1 MLNGFRWSFY
11 SLAFIVQLDEQGAK
25 KAAPSGSPINSSPT
39 AGHND
44 IPAFARPQQSPAY
57 GFLCVVIACCLSGFA
72 GVYFEK
78 ILKGSNHISVWMRN
92 IQLAVL
98 AIPISLCT
106 VYAKDT
112 KVVTTHGLLY
122 GFDFVVWMVVIVYAV
137 GGLTVAV
144 VVKYADNILK
154 GFATS
159 LAIIVSCLA
168 SMYLFDFFPSLK
180 FIGGT
185 ILVMASVFIYSKY
198 PYHAAQ
204 QRSSNDG
211 KTRNTTISEIVSM
224 DTLDKVPLMAENGNS
239 PALTLG
245 RA

>member
-1 MLNGFRWSFY
+1 
-11 SLAFIVQLDEQGAK
+11 
-25 KAAPSGSPINSSPT
+25 
-39 AGHND
+39 
-44 IPAFARPQQSPAY
+44 
-57 GFLCVVIACCLSGFA
+57 
-72 GVYFEK
+72 
-78 ILKGSNHISVWMRN
+78 MRN

-106 VYAKDT
+106 VYAKDA
-112 KVVTTHGLLY
+112 KVVNANGLLY
-122 GFDFVVWMVVIVYAV
+122 GFDFVVWMVVLVYAL

-198 PYHAAQ
+198 PYVSPQQQ
-204 QRSSNDG
+204 QRSYE
-211 KTRNTTISEIVSM
+211 TRAKP
-224 DTLDKVPLMAENGNS
+224 LDVATKDSLDNAPLLVENGDSHSANM
-239 PALTLG
+239 G